1 MSKLSIY
8 ANSWINLVFEGKNQ
22 KYGAF
27 QLRQKSDETTL
38 LAFCLGIS
46 FVAMLATIPMLVS
59 SFTAHPENEI
69 AEPIFENTIIHL
81 TNFKP
86 NQPKTAVKL
95 AVPITKKKTDDVT
108 KKEELIHP
116 EIVKLEEANQN
127 IAKHDE
133 HVDKNDSS
141 TGEVLGQNNNSSL
154 ITPTGNEKT
163 NSSATTNIPDVV
175 NTTLTLDKLPEFPG
189 GINAFYT
196 FVGNNFEK
204 LDIEETISVIV
215 SFVIEKDGSMTDIKV
230 LRKATPS
237 IDREAIR
244 VLKSLRTKWKPGIK
258 NGKPVRTEYKLPIKV
273 KK

>member
-22 KYGAF
+22 EYGAF

-46 FVAMLATIPMLVS
+46 FVAMLATIPMLIS
-59 SFTAHPENEI
+59 SFSAHPETEV

-86 NQPKTAVKL
+86 NQPKTSVKL
-95 AVPITKKKTDDVT
+95 ALPITKKKKDDV

-116 EIVKLEEANQN
+116 EIIKPEEANQN

-133 HVDKNDSS
+133 NVDKNNSS
-141 TGEVLGQNNNSSL
+141 TGEVLGQTNLTNLN
-154 ITPTGNEKT
+154 TPTGKEKT
-163 NSSATTNIPDVV
+163 GINLTTDIPETV
-175 NTTLTLDKLPEFPG
+175 NTTLTVDKLPEFPG
-189 GINAFYT
+189 GINAFYA

-204 LDIEETISVIV
+204 LEIEETMSVIV
-215 SFVIEKDGSMTDIKV
+215 SFVKIGRAHV
-230 LRKATPS
+230 
-237 IDREAIR
+237 
-244 VLKSLRTKWKPGIK
+244 
-258 NGKPVRTEYKLPIKV
+258 
-273 KK
+273 